1 MKRWTK
7 NVFTIFLAIF
17 LLIALVFIYWHAS
30 SHLPYK
36 IDAVND
42 GTMTIAEAQ
51 EHGLDLSRTFTAP
64 YYILIFIRC
73 FIFNLFLVYIIMS
86 SFNKLTF
93 KELFS
98 YGRKYFVF
106 LVSFFASFLVECTLV
121 VLVGYIF
128 VNAPAEANKINTDLG
143 LKRSYVADYKAE
155 VTYSKETKENQKTIE
170 NGKVD
175 YSSLLI
181 NGKSDVTISEFIVN
195 KYSSGT
201 SEINGRNSA
210 IAIRGANTS
219 TINQIISNTYGDN
232 SPVLYVRNSD
242 YTDID
247 RFTGNSSGLRS
258 AIINTNSYV
267 KVRHFTFE
275 SAGDTGLEIVNNG
288 LIDLSEGSLTV
299 MAEDSDKKIYIRG
312 NENRAI
318 ASFYMSN
325 SSLHVSGGT
334 LFNVMN
340 NDSEIYLSHVGIVSK
355 KSLDNFMKIHNSS
368 TSLSLSEQVITGRI
382 ILEDNSQLSLELVN
396 GSTFVGSIPESENSV
411 VNISMDNTSKIVL
424 TGDMYINSFENDISL
439 KDHVVSNGYSVFL
452 DGVKV
457 L

>member
-17 LLIALVFIYWHAS
+17 LLIALGFIYWHAS
-30 SHLPYK
+30 KHLPYK
-36 IDAVND
+36 IDAIND

-51 EHGLDLSRTFTAP
+51 EHGLDLSRTFTVP

-106 LVSFFASFLVECTLV
+106 LVSFFACFLVECTLV

-128 VNAPAEANKINTDLG
+128 VNASAEANKINTDLG

-155 VTYSKETKENQKTIE
+155 VTYSKQTKVNQKTIE
-170 NGKVD
+170 SGKVD
-175 YSSLLI
+175 YSSVLI
-181 NGKSDVTISEFIVN
+181 NGKSDVNISEFIVN
-195 KYSSGT
+195 NYSSGT
-201 SEINGRNSA
+201 SELNGRNSA
-210 IAIRGANTS
+210 IAIRDANS
-219 TINQIISNTYGDN
+219 TDINQIISNTYGNN

-242 YTDID
+242 YTVVD
-247 RFTGNSSGLRS
+247 RFTGNSSGQRS
-258 AIINTNSYV
+258 AIVNTNSYV
-267 KVRHFTFE
+267 EIRHYTFE
-275 SAGDTGLEIVNNG
+275 TSGDTGLEIVNNG
-288 LIDLSEGSLTV
+288 LMKLDEGSLTV
-299 MAEDSDKKIYIRG
+299 MGEDSDKKIYIRG
-312 NENRAI
+312 NENRGTGY
-318 ASFYMSN
+318 FYMSN
-325 SSLHVSGGT
+325 SSLNVNGGT

-340 NDSEIYLSHVGIVSK
+340 NDSEIHLSHVGIVSK
-355 KSLDNFMKIHNSS
+355 KALDNFIKIHNSS
-368 TSLSLSEQVITGRI
+368 TSLSLSEQAISGKI
-382 ILEDNSQLSLELVN
+382 ILGDKSKLSLELVN
-396 GSTFVGSIPESENSV
+396 GSIFVGSIPESEDSV
-411 VNISMDNTSKIVL
+411 VNLSMDATSKIVL
-424 TGDMYINSFENDISL
+424 TGDMYINSFENDVSL
-439 KDHVVSNGYSVFL
+439 KDHVVTNGYSVYL